1 MCYLCLRAGPVC
13 FGGADGIRTH
23 DLLDA
28 IEARSQLRHGPTELL
43 KFTTGPFHPKG
54 IPPPSEAMQPPAR
67 FTSLILR
74 VQTENGSANKMN
86 ISAKLATLSRIH
98 LRAARI
104 ILSLA
109 CAAGAFAIPVV
120 AQQQGPLPPP
130 PAGSSSSGSPGMG
143 SSGSAMPVEGGMAHS
158 ESAITSDP
166 PAIPADQIIQKFSQ
180 HESEFKKERD
190 NYTYTQTFVIQTV
203 DPDGNPD
210 GEYRLTTDISF
221 TPEGKRYAKDTY
233 APPPSLTRITMSQQ
247 DLNDL
252 ENIQPFVLTTED
264 LPKYNVT
271 YVGRQIVDDLH
282 AYVFDVGPKEMKK
295 NERYFQGRVWVDE
308 KDLQIVKSYGKAVP
322 DIMKKNNE
330 NIFPHFETY
339 RENITGPYWFPTY
352 THADDTLRFSTGGV
366 HIRMTVKYANY
377 KRFGS
382 SHKIGTPVE
391 IKP

>member
-1 MCYLCLRAGPVC
+1 
-13 FGGADGIRTH
+13 
-23 DLLDA
+23 
-28 IEARSQLRHGPTELL
+28 
-43 KFTTGPFHPKG
+43 
-54 IPPPSEAMQPPAR
+54 
-67 FTSLILR
+67 
-74 VQTENGSANKMN
+74 MN
-86 ISAKLATLSRIH
+86 ISAKLATLSRIL

-109 CAAGAFAIPVV
+109 CAAGAFAIPAV

-143 SSGSAMPVEGGMAHS
+143 SSASAVPVEGGMAHS

-282 AYVFDVGPKEMKK
+282 AYVFDVAPKEMKK

-330 NIFPHFETY
+330 NVFPHFETY

-382 SHKIGTPVE
+382 THKIGTPVE
-391 IKP
+391 IKQ

>member
-1 MCYLCLRAGPVC
+1 
-13 FGGADGIRTH
+13 
-23 DLLDA
+23 
-28 IEARSQLRHGPTELL
+28 
-43 KFTTGPFHPKG
+43 
-54 IPPPSEAMQPPAR
+54 MQPPAR

-98 LRAARI
+98 LCAARI

-109 CAAGAFAIPVV
+109 CAAGALAIPAV

-143 SSGSAMPVEGGMAHS
+143 SSGSAMPVEAGMAHS

-282 AYVFDVGPKEMKK
+282 AYVFDVAPKEMKK

-382 SHKIGTPVE
+382 THKIGTPVE
-391 IKP
+391 IKQ

>member
-1 MCYLCLRAGPVC
+1 MSSDRTKKSWWSRWDSNPRPPRCHR
-13 FGGADGIRTH
+13 GALPTAPRPHRTSRVYH
-23 DLLDA
+23 RTFPSD
-28 IEARSQLRHGPTELL
+28 
-43 KFTTGPFHPKG
+43 G
-54 IPPPSEAMQPPAR
+54 IPPPSQAMQPPAR

-74 VQTENGSANKMN
+74 VQTENGSAHKMN
-86 ISAKLATLSRIH
+86 ISAKPATVSRIH

-104 ILSLA
+104 MLSLA
-109 CAAGAFAIPVV
+109 CAAGAFAIPAV

-271 YVGRQIVDDLH
+271 YVGRQIVDDLQ
-282 AYVFDVGPKEMKK
+282 AYVFDVAPKEMKK
-295 NERYFQGRVWVDE
+295 KRALFPGTGMGRRKRPANREELRQSGSGHHE
-308 KDLQIVKSYGKAVP
+308 K
-322 DIMKKNNE
+322 E
-330 NIFPHFETY
+330 
-339 RENITGPYWFPTY
+339 
-352 THADDTLRFSTGGV
+352 
-366 HIRMTVKYANY
+366 
-377 KRFGS
+377 
-382 SHKIGTPVE
+382 
-391 IKP
+391 